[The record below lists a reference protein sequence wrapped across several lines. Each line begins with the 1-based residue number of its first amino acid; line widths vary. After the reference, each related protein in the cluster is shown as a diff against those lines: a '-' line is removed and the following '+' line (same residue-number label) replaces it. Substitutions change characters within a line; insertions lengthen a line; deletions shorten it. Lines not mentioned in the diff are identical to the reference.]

1 MAYSYRIE
9 ANDEIIVWVD
19 KDGRQVMRQPHHPQA
34 YMNAPWSSIEEAET
48 WANAKVAE
56 LEAEEQAIANQQNKL
71 DRILQL
77 LEQNQA

>member
-9 ANDEIIVWVD
+9 SDNEIIVWID
-19 KDGRQVMRQPHHPQA
+19 KDGFQVMRQPHHPQA
-34 YMNAPWSSIEEAET
+34 YMNAPWSSVEEAES
-48 WANAKVAE
+48 WAIAKVAE
-56 LEAEEQAIANQQNKL
+56 LEAEQQAVAAQQDKL

>member
-48 WANAKVAE
+48 WADAKVAE

>member
-48 WANAKVAE
+48 WAAAKVAE